1 MEKTQV
7 IQSLLETMLGMVLGA
22 TLLCLIYSMHQYM
35 TYAKNTIRIAGTE
48 YVREVTRWPG
58 HTHVNNIPV
67 YKG

>member
-1 MEKTQV
+1 MEKIQV

-22 TLLCLIYSMHQYM
+22 VLLCLIYSMPQPM
-35 TYAKNTIRIAGTE
+35 TYAKNSINVAGKE

-58 HTHVNNIPV
+58 HTHVSNIPV